1 MEIGV
6 VLFFTLGLIFI
17 VKGGDW
23 FVDSS
28 VELAKIFKIPPIIIG
43 ATVVSIATTLPEAT
57 VSIIASA
64 KGVST
69 MAVGNAVGSMICNIG
84 LLGGIIIV
92 FSGIDVG
99 KRSIL
104 AKSMILSAYTL
115 LLVLFGIDGS
125 VIFVEGVILLSLFV
139 GYLVFNAKKVKKS
152 KAKNEFIDDHSNDD
166 YPISK
171 VALFFVLGLIGIL
184 IGSRLLITNGVIIA
198 NAIGVSEAII
208 SLSLIA
214 FGTSL
219 PELVTVITALK
230 KGNTDIGIGNIIG
243 ANIFNVSLVIGA
255 SSVVGDLEI
264 IPNNLNLDFPVVIL
278 LTTIL
283 LVPLVLKGKST
294 KIQGIALLSTYA
306 IYMFLLWT

>member
-1 MEIGV
+1 MDLGV
-6 VLFFTLGLIFI
+6 ILLFVLGLILI
-17 VKGGDW
+17 VKGGDY

-57 VSIIASA
+57 VSSIASFQ
-64 KGVST
+64 GVST

-99 KRSIL
+99 KSSIVAKAAIL
-104 AKSMILSAYTL
+104 AGYTL
-115 LLVLFGIDGS
+115 LLVIFGIDGS
-125 VIFVEGVILLSLFV
+125 IILVEGIILLTLFI
-139 GYLVFNAKKVKKS
+139 GYLVFNARKVKKG
-152 KAKNEFIDDHSNDD
+152 KAKEEFFDDTSNDD

-171 VALFFVLGLIGIL
+171 VVIFFIIGLVGIL
-184 IGSRLLITNGVIIA
+184 IGSRLLIENGVLISR
-198 NAIGVSEAII
+198 AIGVSEAII

-219 PELVTVITALK
+219 PELVTVITSLK

-243 ANIFNVSLVIGA
+243 ANIFNVSLVLGA
-255 SSVVGDLEI
+255 SSIIGDLEI
-264 IPNNLNLDFPVVIL
+264 IPNNLELDFPVVVV

-283 LVPLVLKGKST
+283 LVPLVLRGKST
-294 KIQGIALLSTYA
+294 KLQGVALLSTYA
-306 IYMFLLWT
+306 LYMFLLWT